1 MRSIM
6 TYIMAGLY
14 YLAGGALMAAWF
26 YIFAVLFLS
35 LD

>member
-6 TYIMAGLY
+6 TYVMAGLY

-26 YIFAVLFLS
+26 YLFAVLMLS
-35 LD
+35 L

>member
-6 TYIMAGLY
+6 THVIAGLY

-26 YIFAVLFLS
+26 YLFAVLMLS
-35 LD
+35 L

>member
-6 TYIMAGLY
+6 THVMAGLY

-26 YIFAVLFLS
+26 YLFAALMLS
-35 LD
+35 L

>member
-14 YLAGGALMAAWF
+14 YLSGGLLMAVWF
-26 YIFAVLFLS
+26 YIFAVLMLS
-35 LD
+35 L